1 MHLVSLNVVARTAI
15 NPLVFTKG
23 YHTLQKSKKQMGNYQ
38 PFFSN
43 TTGIVFAK
51 MYRFNRKDLL

>member
-1 MHLVSLNVVARTAI
+1 MHLVSLNVVTRTAI
-15 NPLVFTKG
+15 NQSVFTKG
-23 YHTLQKSKKQMGNYQ
+23 YHALQKSTNQMGNYQ